1 MAVKTILRLSEYP
14 GDVVRLACRKCDRA
28 GQYRTAALL
37 KRYGNMKLPD
47 LRVEI
52 ARCSKSGSMTDG
64 CGVYFVELV
73 NLP

>member
-1 MAVKTILRLSEYP
+1 MAGPTTLTLTDYP

-28 GQYRTAALL
+28 GQYRRAALL

-52 ARCSKSGSMTDG
+52 ARCSKIGSMSDG
-64 CGVYFVELV
+64 CGVYFVELARV
-73 NLP
+73 P